1 MSAAAPDPENENDRL
16 ADLIINPQVRIPSSS
31 LNFRF
36 ARSSGPGGQHMNKT
50 ESNVELMFDV
60 VNTPYLNEADKTRV
74 IIKLASYLDKEG
86 VLHVES
92 QQGRSQL
99 RNREEVVE
107 RFAVLLRQA
116 LIVPKKRRP
125 TKPSKAAKEKRLDSK
140 KKSSTTKKMRRERV
154 EH

>member
-16 ADLIINPQVRIPSSS
+16 DDLIINPQVRIPSSA

-36 ARSSGPGGQHMNKT
+36 ARSSGPGGQH
-50 ESNVELMFDV
+50 
-60 VNTPYLNEADKTRV
+60 

>member
-16 ADLIINPQVRIPSSS
+16 DDLIINPQVRIPSSA